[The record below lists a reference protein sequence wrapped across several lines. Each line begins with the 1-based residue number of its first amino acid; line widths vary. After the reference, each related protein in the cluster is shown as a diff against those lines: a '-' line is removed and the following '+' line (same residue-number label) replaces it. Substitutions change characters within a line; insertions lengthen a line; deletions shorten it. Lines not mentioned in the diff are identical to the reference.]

1 MVSGHMTILHELQI
15 TITGK
20 HMTSPILGEG
30 VWVLGRESRVIHASL
45 HAQMNLTF
53 SRTPNK
59 YIPTK
64 LSEKLLDHLEK

>member
-1 MVSGHMTILHELQI
+1 MVSGHMAVLHKLQI

-20 HMTSPILGEG
+20 HLTSPIVG
-30 VWVLGRESRVIHASL
+30 VLGRESRVIHASS
-45 HAQMNLTF
+45 HAQMNLTI

-64 LSEKLLDHLEK
+64 LSEKLLDRLAE